1 MTSGSGFFDA
11 IMNMGAERTD
21 AEPEPQKVADT
32 PAAEMAP
39 SKLVTPGKPA
49 LTLALS
55 DFPVLSP
62 EEATRLF
69 RASCEVSRR
78 VNTPAPDYEP
88 DSEFFAR
95 RGFTFSMD
103 NPDTH
108 PRLKRGERPTRPAPI
123 EPDAS
128 LTASERARRQI
139 EERAK
144 LRATVTPVAPTAPT
158 PARIETIET
167 IAPQSPA
174 PAPEV
179 AAPSQKPDNLAATLS
194 ETAALDRAMARLVA
208 EPKGEI
214 ANPEPEETPSG
225 EEALSPVFEPV
236 EAAPFP
242 HDSET
247 GMPEVSEAQ
256 SEAEP
261 IEPVQAPAPVV
272 DEHVLPDESDV
283 ATPPAKRPTNTAGS
297 PPLEWVSEERAQAA
311 TEAAIEPAVITAL
324 AASDD
329 DHAAAD
335 IGVTPEEVAAP
346 DVIDAPAPD
355 SSTPAT
361 TNVVSTPL
369 SNAFSASEDTAAT
382 AEPGRDDEP
391 EVLGAW
397 DLYEEKLRRL

>member
-32 PAAEMAP
+32 PAAEMVP

-95 RGFTFSMD
+95 RGFTFSVD

-144 LRATVTPVAPTAPT
+144 LRATVTPVAPTTPT
-158 PARIETIET
+158 PARVE
-167 IAPQSPA
+167 PQSSA
-174 PAPEV
+174 PALDV
-179 AAPSQKPDNLAATLS
+179 ATPSQKPDNLAATLS
-194 ETAALDRAMARLVA
+194 ETATLDRAMARLIA
-208 EPKGEI
+208 EPEGEI
-214 ANPEPEETPSG
+214 ANPEPEGAPSG
-225 EEALSPVFEPV
+225 EEALSPVPEHV

-242 HDSET
+242 HDSEMVT
-247 GMPEVSEAQ
+247 PEVAEPQ

-283 ATPPAKRPTNTAGS
+283 ATPLAKRPSNTAGT
-297 PPLEWVSEERAQAA
+297 PPLEWVSDEGAQAA
-311 TEAAIEPAVITAL
+311 SEADIEPAEITAL

-335 IGVTPEEVAAP
+335 IGVTPEEVAEP

-361 TNVVSTPL
+361 TNVVSTRL
-369 SNAFSASEDTAAT
+369 SSAFSASEDTAAT